1 MNGVPVGTQ
10 FKLLSSLFL
19 VCLFD
24 TFLALLSEHCLLCN
38 PLVGVIM
45 GVMEYVDLYSLLSQ
59 LRDALRNTIS
69 GQR

>member
-10 FKLLSSLFL
+10 FKLLSSLIL

-24 TFLALLSEHCLLCN
+24 TFLALLSEHCLSCN
-38 PLVGVIM
+38 PLGVIIM
-45 GVMEYVDLYSLLSQ
+45 GVMEYVELYSSLSQ

>member
-10 FKLLSSLFL
+10 FKMLSPLFL

-24 TFLALLSEHCLLCN
+24 FLALLSEHCLSYN
-38 PLVGVIM
+38 PLVVIIM
-45 GVMEYVDLYSLLSQ
+45 GVMEYIELYSSLSQ
-59 LRDALRNTIS
+59 LRDALRNSIS